1 MQEEE
6 LQELY
11 GKIASV
17 IYTNEENGYAVLR
30 LEEQGGETVN
40 VVGTLPSAYPG
51 EELHIMGQWVT
62 HPNHGRQFKCEYAE
76 RSLPRTKEGIYAY
89 LAGHAVKGIG
99 PATAAVIVDKFG
111 DRTLDVLEN
120 HPDELGTLPGS
131 HRREHQPAQFP
142 D

>member
-76 RSLPRTKEGIYAY
+76 RSLPRT
-89 LAGHAVKGIG
+89 
-99 PATAAVIVDKFG
+99 
-111 DRTLDVLEN
+111 
-120 HPDELGTLPGS
+120 
-131 HRREHQPAQFP
+131 
-142 D
+142 